1 MKYTNSSLESNGAA
15 IVLLIIAFAIS
26 FGLAAIGCWLWGVIM
41 VGIFGLPVLTYW
53 QFFGLMWLLHI
64 LLPGGGVRS
73 SGKKD

>member
-1 MKYTNSSLESNGAA
+1 MKYHSSSDGVGVAV
-15 IVLLIIAFAIS
+15 IILIILFALS

-41 VGIFGLPVLTYW
+41 VGIFGLPALTYW

-64 LLPGGGVRS
+64 LFPGGGVKS